1 MKNQNNVSVAFLVY
15 QLQISVQLQQ
25 PEQFAFVYLS
35 FHNLLKQVNNLSL
48 LFCECSCKQKLTN
61 AACQAIKCVYGASA
75 NICIL
80 HLLDLF
86 HLFNRRQ
93 ACRKSSGLY
102 ILNAELPKINKMMLK
117 LNLFFF
123 NKEDNLLSYIISVV
137 LLSKV
142 MILLSIL
149 VAYSVQCASGSQIN
163 RCLLSLVNLFQIY
176 YFAITSAAAIY
187 PPMASL

>member
-1 MKNQNNVSVAFLVY
+1 MKNQNNVSAAFLVY

-102 ILNAELPKINKMMLK
+102 ILNAELPKINKMMLT
-117 LNLFFF
+117 LNLFLF
-123 NKEDNLLSYIISVV
+123 NKEDNLLSYIMSLV
-137 LLSKV
+137 LLSNV
-142 MILLSIL
+142 MVFIINISCLQH
-149 VAYSVQCASGSQIN
+149 ARGSQIN
-163 RCLLSLVNLFQIY
+163 RCHLSLVNLFQIY
-176 YFAITSAAAIY
+176 YFAITYAAAFY